1 MQSIRRSTIN
11 LAVINKQFVRSVTV
25 NNTAVS
31 NENSLE
37 LKSWQ
42 EIPGPSS
49 LPLIGQIH
57 HFLPGGSLHSTVDN
71 SISILEKL
79 YQDFGPIVKLDG
91 AFGSP
96 TIIFLFDAESSAH
109 ILRNENWMPIR
120 ISFQSLEYFRKY
132 YKKSERNP
140 NKSSGLITEQL
151 EPWKKFR
158 STVNPIMLQTKT
170 IKLYGNSLNEVAEDM
185 VKRMRLIRNENNM
198 LEGKFDE
205 EMNLWA
211 LESIA
216 VVALGGRLNC
226 LDRNLPEDSPEKK
239 LIQTVHDIFKTS
251 EEIDFK
257 PSLWRYISTP
267 TFKKAMKLYET
278 QLELSKLFIGKAIK
292 QLQTKDK
299 NLIEEKGI
307 LEKLLE
313 IDENVAVIMASDMLF
328 AGVDTAANTMT
339 AILYLLAVNPEKQNK
354 LREKIMSEKKDQ
366 SYLKAC
372 IKESMRMLPVV
383 AGNMRQT
390 TKEYDILGYR
400 IPKDMHVSFGHQF
413 LSSMEEQFPRAK
425 EFIPERWI
433 TEKTDPLHH
442 SNAHPFAF
450 SPFGFGVRS
459 CIGRRIAE
467 LEIEIF
473 LTKVIENFHIEWFG
487 PPLKVK
493 PSTLNY
499 ITGPFNFVFKDVK
512 K

>member
-1 MQSIRRSTIN
+1 MQSFRKLAIN
-11 LAVINKQFVRSVTV
+11 LAVLNKQFVRPVTV
-25 NNTAVS
+25 SSAAVNS
-31 NENSLE
+31 NENSQE
-37 LKSWQ
+37 LKSWR

-57 HFLPGGSLHSTVDN
+57 HFLPGGSLHTVD
-71 SISILEKL
+71 SGVGIPEKL
-79 YQDFGPIVKLDG
+79 YQLFGPIVRLEG

-96 TIIFLFDAESSAH
+96 TIIFLFDAEASSQ

-120 ISFQSLEYFRKY
+120 IGFQSLEYFRKK
-132 YKKSERNP
+132 YKKSGREQNE
-140 NKSSGLITEQL
+140 STGLITEQL

-170 IKLYGNSLNEVAEDM
+170 IKLYRNSLNEVAEDM
-185 VKRMRLIRNENNM
+185 IKRMKFIRNEKNM

-216 VVALGGRLNC
+216 LVALGGRLNC
-226 LDRNLPEDSPEKK
+226 LDRSLPENSPERK
-239 LIQTVHDIFKTS
+239 LIQTIHYIFKTV
-251 EEIDFK
+251 EAIDFK
-257 PSLWRYISTP
+257 PNLWRYISTP
-267 TFKKAMKLYET
+267 TFKKVMNMYET
-278 QLELSKLFIGKAIK
+278 QVELSKFFIGKAIK
-292 QLQTKDK
+292 QLETKDK
-299 NLIEEKGI
+299 NLNEEKGI

-313 IDENVAVIMASDMLF
+313 IDENTAVTMASDMLF

-339 AILYLLAVNPEKQNK
+339 ATLYLLATNPEKQIK
-354 LREKIMSEKKDQ
+354 LREEIMSGKEER

-372 IKESMRMLPVV
+372 IKESMRILPVV
-383 AGNMRQT
+383 SGNLRQT

-400 IPKDMHVSFGHQF
+400 IPKDMQVSFGHQF
-413 LSSMEEQFPRAK
+413 LSSMEEHFPRAK
-425 EFIPERWI
+425 EYIPERWI

-473 LTKVIENFHIEWFG
+473 LAKVIENFHVEWFG

-499 ITGPFNFVFKDVK
+499 IMEPFNFVFKDVK
-512 K
+512 

>member
-1 MQSIRRSTIN
+1 MQPFRKSVIN
-11 LAVINKQFVRSVTV
+11 LAVVNKQFVRSVAVSSSAV
-25 NNTAVS
+25 NS

-37 LKSWQ
+37 LKSWR

-57 HFLPGGSLHSTVDN
+57 HFLPGGSLHAVD
-71 SISILEKL
+71 SDTGVVEKL
-79 YQDFGPIVKLDG
+79 YQMFGPIVRLEG

-96 TIIFLFDAESSAH
+96 TMIFLFDAEASSQ

-120 ISFQSLEYFRKY
+120 VGFHSLEYFRKK
-132 YKKSERNP
+132 YKKSERDQNE
-140 NKSSGLITEQL
+140 STGLITEQL

-158 STVNPIMLQTKT
+158 STVNPIMLQPKT
-170 IKLYGNSLNEVAEDM
+170 IKLYKSSLNEVAEDM
-185 VKRMRLIRNENNM
+185 IKRMKLIRNEKNM

-216 VVALGGRLNC
+216 LVALGGRLNC
-226 LDRNLPEDSPEKK
+226 LDCTLPENSPERK
-239 LIQTVHDIFKTS
+239 LIQTIHDIFKTTD
-251 EEIDFK
+251 EIDFK

-267 TFKKAMKLYET
+267 TFKKAMHLYET
-278 QLELSKLFIGKAIK
+278 QVELSKFFIAKAIK
-292 QLQTKDK
+292 QLESQDK
-299 NLIEEKGI
+299 KLNEEKGI

-313 IDENVAVIMASDMLF
+313 IDENTAVIMASDMLF

-339 AILYLLAVNPEKQNK
+339 ATFYLLATNPEKQIK
-354 LREKIMSEKKDQ
+354 LREEIMSEREDRP
-366 SYLKAC
+366 YLKAC
-372 IKESMRMLPVV
+372 IKESMRMYPVV
-383 AGNMRQT
+383 QGNMRQT

-400 IPKDMHVSFGHQF
+400 IPKDMQVSFGHQL
-413 LSSMEEQFPRAK
+413 LSSMEEHFPRAK

-433 TEKTDPLHH
+433 TDKTDPLHH
-442 SNAHPFAF
+442 SNAHPFSF
-450 SPFGFGVRS
+450 SPFGFGARS

-467 LEIEIF
+467 LEIETF
-473 LTKVIENFHIEWFG
+473 LTKVIENFHVEWFG

-499 ITGPFNFVFKDVK
+499 IMEPFNFVFKDVK
-512 K
+512 